1 MPERSIH
8 KIMTATEPADVAQL
22 AVIEC
27 LRSIADSNQKTAAVL
42 EGVQTEVRDVRERL
56 IRIEAPEGNAVDY
69 DYDARGNVVK
79 PLTLTAFPRKRL
91 GLSAVS
97 SSGPFR
103 DGPLSSGRLS
113 RPARAR
119 ARSAGNGPSPESTM
133 MSPAMRFL

>member
-56 IRIEAPEGNAVDY
+56 IRIEASRFETEVVELKTEVNELKHEVATLKLKEARQDGVVSAWDWLIKSWPNLIGFAVLIGIVLVATGKVD
-69 DYDARGNVVK
+69 V
-79 PLTLTAFPRKRL
+79 
-91 GLSAVS
+91 
-97 SSGPFR
+97 
-103 DGPLSSGRLS
+103 
-113 RPARAR
+113 
-119 ARSAGNGPSPESTM
+119 
-133 MSPAMRFL
+133 